1 MSELINKSPSY
12 YIRKR
17 LFANKPAMF
26 GLTVII
32 ISHIIVAL
40 GYAIMPDNTP
50 NVNNGS
56 EIISKKTPGFKT
68 KILKIRLNREVE
80 ERNFF
85 ERVYQGQENSYSET
99 PISSYRIAGDSV
111 YFTIGKEPQEQA
123 HFLLHAVKA
132 LSFEKGS
139 IKKKNDE
146 YTFVDVMG
154 EVNTITLEKLIS
166 EFEQNNIEE
175 RTYYLGTDLSGRDM
189 LSMLLFG
196 LRISLSIGF
205 ISVMISLL
213 LGVSLGAFA
222 GFFGGTIDALVSW
235 LMTVVW
241 SVPSIM
247 LVIAISMALG
257 KGVWVA
263 FVAVGLTM
271 WVEIAR
277 VVRGEIMALKQK
289 LYIEAA
295 QAFGMNNFYIIYRHI
310 LPNLIG
316 SLIVITTSIFASA
329 ILVEAGLSFLG
340 LGVQPPTPSWG
351 MMISAGS
358 ENMFRPNSWHL
369 VFLPSFCISLLVLS
383 FNLLGNGL
391 RDAYDPKGLIR
402 KK

>member
-1 MSELINKSPSY
+1 IY
-12 YIRKR
+12 
-17 LFANKPAMF
+17 
-26 GLTVII
+26 
-32 ISHIIVAL
+32 
-40 GYAIMPDNTP
+40 
-50 NVNNGS
+50 
-56 EIISKKTPGFKT
+56 
-68 KILKIRLNREVE
+68 
-80 ERNFF
+80 
-85 ERVYQGQENSYSET
+85 
-99 PISSYRIAGDSV
+99 
-111 YFTIGKEPQEQA
+111 
-123 HFLLHAVKA
+123 
-132 LSFEKGS
+132 
-139 IKKKNDE
+139 
-146 YTFVDVMG
+146 
-154 EVNTITLEKLIS
+154 
-166 EFEQNNIEE
+166 
-175 RTYYLGTDLSGRDM
+175 
-189 LSMLLFG
+189 
-196 LRISLSIGF
+196 LSIGF

-369 VFLPSFCISLLVLS
+369 VFLPSFC
-383 FNLLGNGL
+383 
-391 RDAYDPKGLIR
+391 
-402 KK
+402 

>member
-12 YIRKR
+12 YVRKR

-32 ISHIIVAL
+32 ISHLIVAL
-40 GYAIMPDNTP
+40 GYTIMPDNTP

-80 ERNFF
+80 QRNFF
-85 ERVYQGQENSYSET
+85 ERMYQGQENPYSET
-99 PISSYRIAGDSV
+99 PISSYRIEADSV

-132 LSFEKGS
+132 LSIGEGS
-139 IKKKNDE
+139 VSQKNGE

-154 EVNTITLEKLIS
+154 EAHTITLEELVS

-213 LGVSLGAFA
+213 LGVSLGALA

-257 KGVWVA
+257 KGIWVA

-295 QAFGMNNFYIIYRHI
+295 QAFGMSSFYIIYRHI
-310 LPNLIG
+310 LPNLVG

-391 RDAYDPKGLIR
+391 RDAYDPKGQIR